1 MNFYLGCAVWSYKDW
16 VGNLYPLKSQPR
28 DFLNLYSRR
37 FTTVEGN
44 TTFYAIP
51 EPETIK
57 KWVAQTPI
65 GFKFC
70 PKLHRQITHQG
81 LLAPRIPEAIAFL
94 ERISGL
100 GDRLGTTFVQ
110 LPPSYS
116 PEYLADLTEFLTAC
130 SQRLLRA
137 KSTEPALTVGQA
149 NASLALE
156 VRHLDWFK
164 ARAGNS
170 LNVLLQKLDIARVL
184 LDTRPIYNCPDDPQ
198 IGSPRKKPQLP
209 LQEIATGKIVFVRFI
224 SHPDR
229 QYNQTYLAQWV
240 LKLHYWLSQGKTVY
254 FFVHCPQEERSPDT
268 ARFFYSLL
276 QKQYTDLNPDTL
288 PWNQIPPDANST
300 QLSLF

>member
-16 VGNLYPLKSQPR
+16 VGNLYPPKSQPR

-51 EPETIK
+51 SAQTIE
-57 KWVAQTPI
+57 KWVEQTPL

-81 LLAPRIPEAIAFL
+81 LLTPRIPDAIAFF

-100 GDRLGTTFVQ
+100 GDRLGITFIQ

-116 PEYLADLTEFLTAC
+116 PEYLADLSEFLHAC
-130 SQRLLRA
+130 SQLDL
-137 KSTEPALTVGQA
+137 P
-149 NASLALE
+149 LALE

-164 ARAGNS
+164 TEVGDR
-170 LNVLLQKLDIARVL
+170 LNTLLTELNIARVL

-198 IGSPRKKPQLP
+198 IGSPRKKPQVP
-209 LQEIATGKIVFVRFI
+209 LQEIITGNTAFIRFI

-229 QYNQTYLAQWV
+229 QYNQTYLEQWAS
-240 LKLHYWLSQGKTVY
+240 KLRSWFSQGKTVY
-254 FFVHCPQEERSPDT
+254 FFVHCPQEARSPDT
-268 ARFFYSLL
+268 AKYFYSLF
-276 QKQYTDLNPDTL
+276 QQQNTNLNPAIL
-288 PWNQIPPDANST
+288 PWNNLEPDPT

>member
-1 MNFYLGCAVWSYKDW
+1 MNFYLGCAVWSHKDW
-16 VGNLYPLKSQPR
+16 VGNLYPPKSQPR

-37 FTTVEGN
+37 FNTVEGN

-51 EPETIK
+51 DPATIT
-57 KWVAQTPI
+57 KWAAQTPP

-81 LLAPRIPEAIAFL
+81 LLAPHIAEAIAFL
-94 ERISGL
+94 ETISGL
-100 GDRLGTTFVQ
+100 GDRLGTTFIQ

-116 PEYLADLTEFLTAC
+116 PEYLADLSEFLTAC
-130 SQRLLRA
+130 SQ
-137 KSTEPALTVGQA
+137 A
-149 NASLALE
+149 NVSNVSLALE

-164 ARAGNS
+164 AEATNS
-170 LNVLLQKLDIARVL
+170 LNILLQKLNIARVL

-209 LQEIATGKIVFVRFI
+209 LQEIVTGKTAFVRFI

-229 QYNQTYLAQWV
+229 QYNQTYLAQWAI
-240 LKLHYWLSQGKTVY
+240 KLHYWLSQGKTVY
-254 FFVHCPQEERSPDT
+254 FFVHCPQEKRSPDT
-268 ARFFYSLL
+268 ARFFHSLL
-276 QKQYTDLNPDTL
+276 QKQQTNLNPNTL
-288 PWNQIPPDANST
+288 PWNQIPPEVNPT

>member
-16 VGNLYPLKSQPR
+16 VGNLYPPKSQPR
-28 DFLNLYSRR
+28 EFLNLYSQR

-51 EPETIK
+51 SAETIK
-57 KWVAQTPI
+57 KWVEQTPP

-81 LLAPRIPEAIAFL
+81 SLTPHIPKAIAFL

-100 GDRLGTTFVQ
+100 SDRLGTTFIQ

-116 PEYLADLTEFLTAC
+116 PEYLSDLTEFLTAC
-130 SQRLLRA
+130 SQFDLA
-137 KSTEPALTVGQA
+137 
-149 NASLALE
+149 LALE

-164 ARAGNS
+164 NDLGDR
-170 LNVLLQKLDIARVL
+170 LNALLKKLNIARVL

-198 IGSPRKKPQLP
+198 IGSPRKKPQVP
-209 LQEIATGKIVFVRFI
+209 LQETITGDTAFVRFI

-229 QYNQTYLAQWV
+229 QYNQTYLEQWV
-240 LKLHYWLSQGKTVY
+240 NKLNYWFSQGKTVY
-254 FFVHCPQEERSPDT
+254 FFVHCPQEARSPDT
-268 ARFFYSLL
+268 AKYFYSLFNNL
-276 QKQYTDLNPDTL
+276 DSAIL
-288 PWNQIPPDANST
+288 PWNNLEPNPT
-300 QLSLF
+300 QLNLF

>member
-57 KWVAQTPI
+57 KWVAQTPQD
-65 GFKFC
+65 FKFC

-81 LLAPRIPEAIAFL
+81 LLSPLIPEAIAFL

-130 SQRLLRA
+130 
-137 KSTEPALTVGQA
+137 GQA

-164 ARAGNS
+164 TDAGNS
-170 LNVLLQKLDIARVL
+170 LNILLQKLNIARVL

-229 QYNQTYLAQWV
+229 QYNQTYLAQWAA
-240 LKLHYWLSQGKTVY
+240 KLHDWLSQGKIVY
-254 FFVHCPQEERSPDT
+254 FFVHCPQEERSPET

-276 QKQYTDLNPDTL
+276 QKQHPNLNPETL
-288 PWNQIPPDANST
+288 PWNQIPPEANST

>member
-1 MNFYLGCAVWSYKDW
+1 MNFYLGCAVWSHKDW

-51 EPETIK
+51 SPETIK
-57 KWVAQTPI
+57 KWVAQTPV

-100 GDRLGTTFVQ
+100 SDRLGTTFVQ

-130 SQRLLRA
+130 SQ
-137 KSTEPALTVGQA
+137 A
-149 NASLALE
+149 NAPLALE

-164 ARAGNS
+164 AGAENS
-170 LNVLLQKLDIARVL
+170 LNRLLQKLNIARVL

-209 LQEIATGKIVFVRFI
+209 LQEIATGNIAFVRFI

-229 QYNQTYLAQWV
+229 QYNQTYLAQWAI
-240 LKLHYWLSQGKTVY
+240 KLDYWLRKGKTVY

-276 QKQYTDLNPDTL
+276 QKQHSDLKPQTL
-288 PWNQIPPDANST
+288 PWNQIPPEVNST

>member
-28 DFLNLYSRR
+28 DFLSLYSRR

-51 EPETIK
+51 SAETIQ
-57 KWVAQTPI
+57 KWVAQTPL

-70 PKLHRQITHQG
+70 PKFHRQITHQG
-81 LLAPRIPEAIAFL
+81 LLTPRISEASAFL

-100 GDRLGTTFVQ
+100 GDRLGTTFIQ

-116 PEYLADLTEFLTAC
+116 PEYLADLTEFLSVC
-130 SQRLLRA
+130 SQTNL
-137 KSTEPALTVGQA
+137 
-149 NASLALE
+149 SLALE

-164 ARAGNS
+164 TDPGKR
-170 LNVLLQKLDIARVL
+170 LQTLLTNLDITRVL

-198 IGSPRKKPQLP
+198 IGSPRKKPQVP
-209 LQEIATGKIVFVRFI
+209 LQEIITSNTALVRFI

-229 QYNQTYLAQWV
+229 QYNQAYLESWTV
-240 LKLHYWLSQGKTVY
+240 KLNHWLSQGKTVY
-254 FFVHCPQEERSPDT
+254 FFVHCPQEVRSPDT
-268 ARFFYSLL
+268 AKYFHSLL
-276 QKQYTDLNPDTL
+276 QRLLQRENTNLNPNTL
-288 PWNQIPPDANST
+288 PWNEIEGSPT